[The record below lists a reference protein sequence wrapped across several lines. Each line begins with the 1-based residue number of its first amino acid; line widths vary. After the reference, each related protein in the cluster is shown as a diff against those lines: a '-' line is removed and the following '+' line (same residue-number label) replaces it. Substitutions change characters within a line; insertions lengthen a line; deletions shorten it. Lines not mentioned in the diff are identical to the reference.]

1 MVVCVLGTEQRVQG
15 PEAGFCENA
24 YKLSG
29 GIKGCV
35 ISALGGQ
42 LSVFH
47 DGMLCCLNV
56 FFFFTLCNKQRS
68 MNTCASVMKYC

>member
-1 MVVCVLGTEQRVQG
+1 MAVYVLGTEQRVQG
-15 PEAGFCENA
+15 PEAGVCENA

-35 ISALGGQ
+35 ISALDGQ

-47 DGMLCCLNV
+47 DGMLCCLNA
-56 FFFFTLCNKQRS
+56 FFSLLFATN
-68 MNTCASVMKYC
+68 SVQ